1 LPETTGR
8 SLQPRGGPPTQTLID
23 LVRPELVEELR
34 AALHRAFELREP
46 CLSAFVPVR
55 FNGTAKLVAVLVQ
68 PRARSDR
75 AQDALVTFLEAGD
88 APSAQ
93 QEERGQST
101 DTLVLS
107 LRDKLRVADQR
118 LETMRQEHAL
128 AYEDLRAANEELQ
141 SLNEEYRST
150 TEELETSKEE
160 LQSVNEELQTVN
172 NELKLKLEEVSRV
185 NNDLENFMAATDFP
199 MLFLDRS
206 LCIKRHTAAL
216 QQIFNVKKQDRGRPI
231 ADLTHTLLYDDLAKD
246 AARVLEDLVPVER
259 QIESREGQT
268 LTVRI
273 RPYRTAEDKIDGVV
287 VTFVG

>member
-1 LPETTGR
+1 
-8 SLQPRGGPPTQTLID
+8 
-23 LVRPELVEELR
+23 
-34 AALHRAFELREP
+34 
-46 CLSAFVPVR
+46 VPVR
-55 FNGTAKLVAVLVQ
+55 FNGTPKLVGVLVQ
-68 PRARSDR
+68 PRPLREGR
-75 AQDALVTFLEAGD
+75 PQGVLVTFLEAGD
-88 APSAQ
+88 AEHPDPAG
-93 QEERGQST
+93 RGDSS
-101 DTLVLS
+101 DAGVVVALH
-107 LRDKLRVADQR
+107 DKLRMAEQR
-118 LETMRQEHAL
+118 LESMRHEHSQ
-128 AYEDLRAANEELQ
+128 AYEDMRAVNEELQ

-172 NELKLKLEEVSRV
+172 NELKLKLEEAASA

-199 MLFLDRS
+199 MLFLDRG